1 MEEASESEG
10 AEAGEDGSRRVPLT
24 QGEGESKERKWG
36 GKAASGEVRV
46 NE

>member
-1 MEEASESEG
+1 MEERRESKSNET
-10 AEAGEDGSRRVPLT
+10 GEDGSRRTPLT
-24 QGEGESKERKWG
+24 QGQGESKERKWG